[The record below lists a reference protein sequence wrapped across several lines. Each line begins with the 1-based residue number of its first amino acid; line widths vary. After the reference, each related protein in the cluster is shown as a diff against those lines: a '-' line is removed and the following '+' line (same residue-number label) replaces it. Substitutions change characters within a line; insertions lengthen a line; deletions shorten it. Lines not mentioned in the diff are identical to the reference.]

1 MEVLPP
7 EVWVDILGWVD
18 GAADVVRF
26 GLTCRAANVLATDPS
41 LWRTLCPRLLFP
53 SCAGQVRRAVEA
65 QAGVERAKVAAAVA
79 RTPPAESALCGL
91 GRRR

>member
-7 EVWVDILGWVD
+7 EVTYHHTFNHVVAELTSVALRVQVWVDILGWVD
-18 GAADVVRF
+18 GADDVVRF

-53 SCAGQVRRAVEA
+53 SCADQVRPYFYFFFNYLN
-65 QAGVERAKVAAAVA
+65 Q
-79 RTPPAESALCGL
+79 
-91 GRRR
+91 